1 VGASVVRDAVHWDG
15 RYAVLF
21 QEAVHDCRQSASA
34 DAPVVLVAWLELE
47 PIRSRRVLRQ
57 QAACRA
63 HPAEADELSAAL
75 LAAGGRAAGPALAVG
90 PQAEQAAVPRQ
101 ALWARVSQS

>member
-1 VGASVVRDAVHWDG
+1 VGASVVRGAVHWDG

-34 DAPVVLVAWLELE
+34 DAPVVLVAWPE
-47 PIRSRRVLRQ
+47 PTRSRRALRQ

-75 LAAGGRAAGPALAVG
+75 LAAGGRAAGPALAAG
-90 PQAEQAAVPRQ
+90 PQAEQAAAPWQ
-101 ALWARVSQS
+101 ALWARASQS